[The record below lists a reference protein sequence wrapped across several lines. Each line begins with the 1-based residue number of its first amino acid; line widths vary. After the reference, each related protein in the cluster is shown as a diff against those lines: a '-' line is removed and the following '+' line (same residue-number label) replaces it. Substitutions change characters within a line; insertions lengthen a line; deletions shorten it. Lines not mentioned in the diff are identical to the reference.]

1 MRKLL
6 PQAKSC
12 IYKPL
17 HGAVEMTKD
26 MKRFKNVISEN
37 RTIKQWPSKSLLKQM
52 ALIYIWSKL
61 DQDRT
66 YTSKEISEAIDSMIE
81 FGDFA
86 LIRRELFDRGYLD
99 RTADGREYRA
109 KQKKLN
115 INEQEILDFLDGS

>member
-1 MRKLL
+1 
-6 PQAKSC
+6 
-12 IYKPL
+12 
-17 HGAVEMTKD
+17 
-26 MKRFKNVISEN
+26 
-37 RTIKQWPSKSLLKQM
+37 M

-86 LIRRELFDRGYLD
+86 LIRRELYDRGYLD

-115 INEQEILDFLDGS
+115 VNEQEILDSLYGS

>member
-1 MRKLL
+1 MKWLQMIKVPSEPQVDAFVRKCNMRYMDHSMMSVCATAANADGHTDML
-6 PQAKSC
+6 P
-12 IYKPL
+12 
-17 HGAVEMTKD
+17 H
-26 MKRFKNVISEN
+26 
-37 RTIKQWPSKSLLKQM
+37 
-52 ALIYIWSKL
+52 
-61 DQDRT
+61 
-66 YTSKEISEAIDSMIE
+66 TSKEISEAIDSMIE

>member
-1 MRKLL
+1 
-6 PQAKSC
+6 
-12 IYKPL
+12 
-17 HGAVEMTKD
+17 MTKN

-37 RTIKQWPSKSLLKQM
+37 GTIKQWPSKSLLKQM

-86 LIRRELFDRGYLD
+86 LIRRELYDRGYLD

-115 INEQEILDFLDGS
+115 VNEQEILDSLYGS